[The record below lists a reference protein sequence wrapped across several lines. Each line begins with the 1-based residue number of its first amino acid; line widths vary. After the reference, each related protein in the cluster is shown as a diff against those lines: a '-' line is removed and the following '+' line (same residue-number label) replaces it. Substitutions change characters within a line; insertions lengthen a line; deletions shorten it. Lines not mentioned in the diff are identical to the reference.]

1 MFYHLPNPIIY
12 ASLVRL
18 CYFLMEHSVRKQCFM
33 FYHFLTQFSCPQNKV
48 KVNYW
53 YTILSW
59 NNNVLCFMFY
69 HIFDLILHAYW
80 PWLCYFWLNL
90 LSWDNVLCFTIYLT
104 RFSILLDIYFWG
116 ETLSCNNDLCFMY
129 YHLPFEKVNSSCH
142 KPEVRVGFWYNIL
155 SWNNVVCFTIYLTY
169 ASTPFNLLMKHSG
182 MKQCFMFYVLP
193 STWANLLLPLDQ
205 VYIIF
210 WWNLILW
217 GNRHF
222 ILLQHP
228 ILYIKHMYFQG

>member
-1 MFYHLPNPIIY
+1 MLFSDGTLCQKTMFHVLPFSDSI
-12 ASLVRL
+12 
-18 CYFLMEHSVRKQCFM
+18 
-33 FYHFLTQFSCPQNKV
+33 SCPQNKV
-48 KVNYW
+48 KVNYL

-228 ILYIKHMYFQG
+228 ILFIKHIYFQG